1 MKTFFSYL
9 IEIKNFIFK
18 KDFFTITFYTLWSV
32 FLLYNSEFLYPL
44 SMWLL
49 FSLLSLFLV
58 PIFFNISLN
67 EEKLFFKI
75 LYIFILLSS
84 IILSFYIVN
93 LKGAKREI
101 GRNEIINGILII
113 YFFFFILYFY
123 LNRKFSLKKFNVSFG
138 DIKNSLILTVISII
152 IITPV
157 IFIVSKNP
165 QFKSVYPLFKIMKSS
180 SYDFIRYE
188 FAFLYFF
195 FFWEFYFRGIMLQ
208 SFKEVLKDDFLAI
221 ILQALI
227 FTFLHFG
234 KPGLET
240 LSSFFGGLILGFF
253 SLKLNSIFPAFF
265 LHFYISFLMDLL
277 SVYF

>member
-9 IEIKNFIFK
+9 KEIKIYTLR

-44 SMWLL
+44 SMWLY

-58 PIFFNISLN
+58 PIFFNIGLN
-67 EEKLFFKI
+67 EEKLFLKI
-75 LYIFILLSS
+75 LYIFVLISS

-93 LKGAKREI
+93 LKGVKRDI
-101 GRNEIINGILII
+101 GKNEFINGMLII

-123 LNRKFSLKKFNVSFG
+123 LNRKFSLKNFNISFKDKRNSFILIIVS
-138 DIKNSLILTVISII
+138 IM
-152 IITPV
+152 IITPI
-157 IFIVSKNP
+157 IFIVSRNP
-165 QFKSVYPLFKIMKSS
+165 QFKSVYPLFKIMKNSK
-180 SYDFIRYE
+180 YDFIRYE

-195 FFWEFYFRGIMLQ
+195 FFWEFYFRGIMLK
-208 SFKEVLKDDFLAI
+208 SFKDVFKDDFVAI
-221 ILQALI
+221 ILQSLI

-240 LSSFFGGLILGFF
+240 LSSFFGGFILGFF

-265 LHFYISFLMDLL
+265 LHFYISFLMDIL
-277 SVYF
+277 SIYF